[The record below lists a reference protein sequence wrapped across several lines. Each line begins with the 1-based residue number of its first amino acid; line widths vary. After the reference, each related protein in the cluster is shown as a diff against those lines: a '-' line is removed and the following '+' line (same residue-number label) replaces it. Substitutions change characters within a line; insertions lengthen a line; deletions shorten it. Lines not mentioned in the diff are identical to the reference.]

1 MCSEPLRFLL
11 VTSLLSGRNT
21 ETLMVHAQKFQI
33 EKSIKHK
40 EETRAVLQIRAC
52 FRSSLFMH
60 TEASV
65 RGDGPRELAELLR
78 QGGILPALL
87 ILLALYFNSF
97 LI

>member
-1 MCSEPLRFLL
+1 MAH
-11 VTSLLSGRNT
+11 T
-21 ETLMVHAQKFQI
+21 QKCQI
-33 EKSIKHK
+33 EKSIKHR
-40 EETRAVLQIRAC
+40 EEKRAALQICAC
-52 FRSSLFMH
+52 LRSSLFMH

-97 LI
+97 LIEDSTLILNI